1 MQRCKEIYQNK
12 PEMNQ
17 KLKNSP
23 PYHNISMEETE
34 PMTPGKT
41 LVAPMPML

>member
-1 MQRCKEIYQNK
+1 
-12 PEMNQ
+12 MNR

-34 PMTPGKT
+34 LTTPDKT
-41 LVAPMPML
+41 LVAPIPMPML